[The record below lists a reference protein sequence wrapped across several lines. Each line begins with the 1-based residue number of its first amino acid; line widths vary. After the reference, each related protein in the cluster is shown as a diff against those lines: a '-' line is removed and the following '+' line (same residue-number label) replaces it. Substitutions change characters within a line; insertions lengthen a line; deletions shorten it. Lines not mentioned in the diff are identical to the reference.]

1 MLGFQVL
8 QTLIFGLQRLIYSSS
23 QEGLF
28 FCADKYTDNNFDET
42 VYNMQR
48 EFNEQGI
55 TDKYGNKL
63 KEDGIYGPNTQW
75 ARNAYIGMFPSTNII
90 DPLQSKI
97 TDVGYRK
104 FVKGHGKLPPT
115 VANTKYQLYDKRN
128 NSRLFEIEYHP
139 IKTNTQAIRHINTVS
154 PKGATKLQKKA
165 ADSLNHKEVSQ
176 EVFDNFRNFDEI
188 IDNVK
193 FAGKAVATAG
203 VVPEAVEYG
212 DTVYRD
218 LNDADGK
225 LGKETLKASVGIV
238 GEWAGGLTGAKLG
251 AMGGAAFGSAILL
264 GAGTAVGGFV
274 GGTIGGIIGSIAGND
289 LAEGFIEGYY
299 TGD

>member
-1 MLGFQVL
+1 M
-8 QTLIFGLQRLIYSSS
+8 
-23 QEGLF
+23 
-28 FCADKYTDNNFDET
+28 
-42 VYNMQR
+42 
-48 EFNEQGI
+48 
-55 TDKYGNKL
+55 
-63 KEDGIYGPNTQW
+63 
-75 ARNAYIGMFPSTNII
+75 
-90 DPLQSKI
+90 
-97 TDVGYRK
+97 
-104 FVKGHGKLPPT
+104 
-115 VANTKYQLYDKRN
+115 
-128 NSRLFEIEYHP
+128 
-139 IKTNTQAIRHINTVS
+139 
-154 PKGATKLQKKA
+154 QKKA

-193 FAGKAVATAG
+193 FAGKAVAAAG
-203 VVPEAVEYG
+203 VVLEAVEYG

-289 LAEGFIEGYY
+289 LAEGFIEEYY

>member
-1 MLGFQVL
+1 M
-8 QTLIFGLQRLIYSSS
+8 
-23 QEGLF
+23 
-28 FCADKYTDNNFDET
+28 
-42 VYNMQR
+42 
-48 EFNEQGI
+48 
-55 TDKYGNKL
+55 
-63 KEDGIYGPNTQW
+63 
-75 ARNAYIGMFPSTNII
+75 
-90 DPLQSKI
+90 
-97 TDVGYRK
+97 
-104 FVKGHGKLPPT
+104 
-115 VANTKYQLYDKRN
+115 YDKRN

-139 IKTNTQAIRHINTVS
+139 IKTNTQAIRHINTIS

-193 FAGKAVATAG
+193 FAGKAVAAAG
-203 VVPEAVEYG
+203 VVLEAVEYG

-289 LAEGFIEGYY
+289 LAGGFIEGYY